1 MTSEA
6 DMEDKLR
13 QLAAVSA
20 THQAQ
25 LIGLA
30 AVIARLPGISRI
42 DRALVDAAIEDQ
54 CRQRGLEDRDTAR
67 TFAHSILQAASET
80 NMSHPRI
87 PPAKTLPRYLP
98 QKIRAAKVAVW
109 QR

>member
-6 DMEDKLR
+6 DMEDTLR
-13 QLAAVSA
+13 ELAAASA

-30 AVIARLPGISRI
+30 AVIAHLPGISRI

-54 CRQRGLEDRDTAR
+54 SRQRGQEDRDTAR
-67 TFAHSILQAASET
+67 TFAHSILQAARET
-80 NMSHPRI
+80 TEPGTYGTQEAHLRG
-87 PPAKTLPRYLP
+87 Y
-98 QKIRAAKVAVW
+98 
-109 QR
+109 QRGG

>member
-6 DMEDKLR
+6 DMEDTLR
-13 QLAAVSA
+13 ELAAASA

-30 AVIARLPGISRI
+30 AVIAHLPGVGRI

-54 CRQRGLEDRDTAR
+54 CRQRSRKTRDTAC
-67 TFAHSILQAASET
+67 TFAHGILQAATVTAEPGTSGTREA
-80 NMSHPRI
+80 H
-87 PPAKTLPRYLP
+87 
-98 QKIRAAKVAVW
+98 IRGY
-109 QR
+109 QRGG

>member
-6 DMEDKLR
+6 DMEDTLR
-13 QLAAVSA
+13 ELAAASA

-30 AVIARLPGISRI
+30 AVIAHWPGISRI

-54 CRQRGLEDRDTAR
+54 SRQRGQEDRDTAR
-67 TFAHSILQAASET
+67 TFAHSILQAARET
-80 NMSHPRI
+80 TEPGTYGTQEAHLRGY
-87 PPAKTLPRYLP
+87 R
-98 QKIRAAKVAVW
+98 RGG
-109 QR
+109 

>member
-6 DMEDKLR
+6 DMENTLR
-13 QLAAVSA
+13 ELAAASA

-30 AVIARLPGISRI
+30 AVIGHLPGISRI

-54 CRQRGLEDRDTAR
+54 CRQQGQEDRDMAR
-67 TFAHSILQAASET
+67 TFAHSILQAARET
-80 NMSHPRI
+80 TEPGTYGTQETHLRG
-87 PPAKTLPRYLP
+87 Y
-98 QKIRAAKVAVW
+98 
-109 QR
+109 QRGG